1 MITGCS
7 PSLNAKT
14 QEISGSFFKCETEI
28 IIFFSRRNKFHLK
41 KKMIASFTHGKKV
54 SLGYITPYTD
64 ICFHRW
70 KKNWTSNDIF
80 FFQPIQFRSDL
91 ENGSHF
97 HRLTLNRKVFL
108 RSFASVKNS
117 EMCETKWKKMS
128 FLAQK
133 KHKNTRYIYSVLAE
147 YVTLML
153 CLSLGEECVIISATC
168 GQYKYYKN

>member
-70 KKNWTSNDIF
+70 KKNWGTSNDISWQNF
-80 FFQPIQFRSDL
+80 FFFF
-91 ENGSHF
+91 N
-97 HRLTLNRKVFL
+97 
-108 RSFASVKNS
+108 
-117 EMCETKWKKMS
+117 
-128 FLAQK
+128 
-133 KHKNTRYIYSVLAE
+133 
-147 YVTLML
+147 
-153 CLSLGEECVIISATC
+153 
-168 GQYKYYKN
+168 QYNLDQT